1 MNDSPQVAMLS
12 VRAVPGLPIVAA
24 ASGLNRVLGHE
35 PGELRGRGFA
45 SLCPPLQPDGRDSHQ
60 TLARLFDEMAGGGSS
75 SLAWTFLTHAGVAR
89 PHELHLTRM
98 GNDGEP
104 LVAVCIVDL
113 SRLKFIEAMSAAEN
127 ELLQMVATGQPLA
140 PVLARLTALIEA
152 QFDGLFCSVLL
163 LDLGGRHVRTGVGPR
178 MPGDYMRALDGFEVG
193 PAAGS
198 CGTAMHD
205 DRTVVVTDI
214 ETDPLWAPYKHLVT
228 PYGFRACWSE
238 PIHAAGQGVIGSFAM
253 YYRECRAPGEQELA
267 ALRSASHLAGIAIDQ
282 DRREQERLRAAQ
294 WLEEQVDKRTAELL
308 AAQDELV
315 NSRKL
320 AALGQMLSGIA
331 HEMNTPLGNALL
343 AADVLRSRGR
353 VLADRLAGNAPLK
366 RKELTDLL
374 GQTSGAAELVQQN
387 VDRALRLIN
396 RFKQLTEDSGRAVRM
411 RFQLRDAVLQAWAR
425 VQTRLRVRHVQFVC
439 DLPED
444 LALDGYPEVLH
455 QVLEQLLENAC
466 LHAFH
471 GSAGQIRV
479 GSAPAALNRL
489 VLEVRDNGAGMPRA
503 DVERAFEPFFT
514 TTFGQGGS
522 GLGLFVVHN
531 LVSGLLGGSIQLDS
545 QPGQGTTVRLEL
557 PLLDALRLAA

>member
-1 MNDSPQVAMLS
+1 MKDNPQVAMLS
-12 VRAVPGLPIVAA
+12 VRAVPGLPIAAA
-24 ASGLNRVLGHE
+24 ASGRNRVLGYE
-35 PGELRGRGFA
+35 PRELAGRAFA
-45 SLCPPLQPDGRDSHQ
+45 SLSPALQPDGSDSAQ
-60 TLARLFDEMAGGGSS
+60 TLARLFAEVLPGGSR
-75 SLAWTFLTHAGVAR
+75 SLAWTFLTQDGVAR

-98 GNDGEP
+98 ERDGEP
-104 LVAVCIVDL
+104 LVAVCLVDL
-113 SRLKFIEAMSAAEN
+113 SRLKFIEAMSACET
-127 ELLQMVATGQPLA
+127 ELLQMVATGQPLTA
-140 PVLARLTALIEA
+140 VLTRLTALIEA
-152 QFDGLFCSVLL
+152 QFDGLFCTVLL
-163 LDLGGRHVRTGVGPR
+163 LDLDGRHIRIGAGPR
-178 MPGDYMRALDGFEVG
+178 MPADYMQALDGYEIG
-193 PAAGS
+193 PTVGS

-205 DRTVVVTDI
+205 DRTVIVTDI
-214 ETDPLWAPYKHLVT
+214 ATDPLWTPYKDLVL

-253 YYRECRAPGEQELA
+253 YYRECRAPGDHELT
-267 ALRSASHLAGIAIDQ
+267 ALRKAGHLAGIAIDQ
-282 DRREQERLRAAQ
+282 ARREQERRREAE
-294 WLEEQVDKRTAELL
+294 WLEEQVQKRTAELL

-343 AADVLRSRGR
+343 AADVLRTQGR

-366 RKELTDLL
+366 RKELVDLL
-374 GQTSGAAELVQQN
+374 GQATGAADLVQQN

-396 RFKQLTEDSGRAVRM
+396 RFRELTEDSGRAVRT
-411 RFQLRDAVLQAWAR
+411 RFLLRDAVLQAWAR
-425 VQTRLRVRHVQFVC
+425 VRARLRARHVQLVC

-455 QVLEQLLENAC
+455 QVLEQLIENAC

-479 GSAPAALNRL
+479 GTAPAPVNRL
-489 VLEVRDNGAGMPRA
+489 VIEVRDNGAGMPRA

-514 TTFGQGGS
+514 TAFGQGGS
-522 GLGLFVVHN
+522 GLGLFIVHN

-545 QPGQGTTVRLEL
+545 QPGMGTVVRLEL